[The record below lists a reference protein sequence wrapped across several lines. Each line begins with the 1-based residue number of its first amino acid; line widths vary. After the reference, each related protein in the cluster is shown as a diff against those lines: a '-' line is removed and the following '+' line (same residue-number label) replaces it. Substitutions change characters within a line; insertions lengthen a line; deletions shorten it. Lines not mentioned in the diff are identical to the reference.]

1 MPKDPGRIAR
11 LIYTYIHLPVA
22 GGIIVLAAADEIV
35 LDHPLK
41 RAGIG
46 PAAVVVGGTAL
57 FLAGSMRSG
66 APCGGSGRCPIWR
79 VSPASPS

>member
-46 PAAVVVGGTAL
+46 PAAVRPLRQRSRSVPPPSRRSS
-57 FLAGSMRSG
+57 LANSG
-66 APCGGSGRCPIWR
+66 ARRPRS
-79 VSPASPS
+79 